1 MVTAFYRANDH
12 DIQPY
17 IVYYPT
23 LVVGDTTYTNIAVTT
38 NQNIGLEKNMG
49 LSLFADIHPGSKF
62 GIRTNVF
69 MFERHTIN
77 AIDSGYNS
85 NSFNYRININ
95 LSYQFPRNFAA
106 EFFGN
111 FNSPRNEAQGRYPS
125 FTSYSFAFRKQI
137 WNKKGSIALT
147 ATNPFGEY
155 VDQKTEVFGPNF
167 KVNSLRRVPFRSIGI
182 NFTWKFGK
190 LQFKK
195 DKEESNDNPAAA
207 PEG

>member
-1 MVTAFYRANDH
+1 
-12 DIQPY
+12 
-17 IVYYPT
+17 
-23 LVVGDTTYTNIAVTT
+23 
-38 NQNIGLEKNMG
+38 
-49 LSLFADIHPGSKF
+49 
-62 GIRTNVF
+62 

-77 AIDSGYNS
+77 AIDTGLNS

-95 LSYQFPRNFAA
+95 LSYQFKNNFAA

-125 FTSYSFAFRKQI
+125 FTNYSFAFRKQI

-147 ATNPFGEY
+147 ATNPFNEY
-155 VDQKTEVFGPNF
+155 VDQRTELFGKNF
-167 KVNSLRRVPFRSIGI
+167 STTALRKVPFRSVGI

-195 DKEESNDNPAAA
+195 DREPDGDNSNAV